1 LLAQLSKLQQKY
13 PDILEDVHGKGL
25 LIGLDFADRFIGYRV
40 AAGLFKRG
48 VLVAGTLLSAR
59 TIRIEP
65 ALNISKDLLEKVL
78 DRLDDTL
85 KHVRKRVEKEAAEK
99 KEKEPKSAAA
109 PAEVKT

>member
-1 LLAQLSKLQQKY
+1 
-13 PDILEDVHGKGL
+13 
-25 LIGLDFADRFIGYRV
+25 LDFADRFIGYRV
-40 AAGLFKRG
+40 ASGLFKRG

-85 KHVRKRVEKEAAEK
+85 KHVRKHVEKEAAEK